1 VAFDNLNKLCKW
13 RLIYAGWH
21 NGTQSISDP
30 GVQAMRDLHEKIL
43 IHRVEITALATLMLE
58 KGVFTAEE
66 FSATVEKEA
75 EILDGQLSDF
85 FAGFETIP
93 NGIRIL
99 DVEIA
104 AETQR
109 RLGFPP

>member
-1 VAFDNLNKLCKW
+1 MALENLNKLCKW

-21 NGTQSISDP
+21 NGTQSISEP
-30 GVQAMRDLHEKIL
+30 GVQAMRDLHEKLL
-43 IHRVEITALATLMLE
+43 IQRVEITALATLMLE

-66 FSATVEKEA
+66 FQAKVESEA
-75 EILDGQLSDF
+75 EILDATLSDF

-99 DVEIA
+99 DAEIA